1 MKTLKILSFLLIGT
15 IGVQTAF
22 ADDGGIKFGIRAGL
36 NMAKIERSGNSSDEG
51 EYSSV
56 MTGGTTNPPNN
67 FSYSTTSDE
76 SRMGGNLIGFH
87 IGAVADIK
95 ITDFLYV
102 QPGIMLSSKGTEIEN
117 EDEDEQTSSG
127 NSQKSNRKYNYSMN
141 PYYIDVPIMLSLKG
155 ALADNLALRVQ
166 AGPYLGF
173 GLFGGAESSYKSER
187 YSNGVPDQGNF
198 DPDNGAKRKVKN
210 VFSPTD
216 EEKEEFEFG
225 GLSRFNC
232 GLSFGIGIEYSNFYL
247 GVSYNYGLT
256 SLESKYDYNNS
267 NTYEIMPG
275 YETTTIEKGTRENNS
290 YERTL
295 SITLGYNF

>member
-36 NMAKIERSGNSSDEG
+36 NMAKIERSGNSSEEG
-51 EYSSV
+51 EYSS
-56 MTGGTTNPPNN
+56 GGTSGSGMSQKG
-67 FSYSTTSDE
+67 SYTTTSDA
-76 SRMGGNLIGFH
+76 SDMSGNLIGFH

-102 QPGIMLSSKGTEIEN
+102 QPGLLLSSKGMETESIED
-117 EDEDEQTSSG
+117 DEYTYSG
-127 NSQKSNRKYNYSMN
+127 NSQKSKYKYNVRMN
-141 PYYIDVPIMLSLKG
+141 PYYIDVPIMVSLKG
-155 ALADNLALRVQ
+155 TLADNLALRAQ

-173 GLFGGAESSYKSER
+173 GLFGGAEASHKEER
-187 YSNGVPDQGNF
+187 YRNGEPDPDNF
-198 DPDNGAKRKVKN
+198 DPENGAKRKVGN

-256 SLESKYDYNNS
+256 SLESKYDYNH
-267 NTYEIMPG
+267 TDTDEIMPG
-275 YETTTIEKGTRENNS
+275 YEITNTEKGTRENNS